1 MTDNTFTTYR
11 VWDRNE
17 IERERNGYEVEATSL
32 TGERVKLLVDP
43 VTGAML
49 DSRSK

>member
-1 MTDNTFTTYR
+1 MTDNTFTTYC

-17 IERERNGYEVEATSL
+17 IERERSGYEVEATSP

-43 VTGAML
+43 VTAAVP